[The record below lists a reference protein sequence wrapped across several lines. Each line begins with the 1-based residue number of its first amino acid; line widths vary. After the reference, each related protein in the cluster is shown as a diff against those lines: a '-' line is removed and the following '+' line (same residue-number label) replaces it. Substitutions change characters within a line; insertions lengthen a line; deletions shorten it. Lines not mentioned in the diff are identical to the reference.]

1 MYLAFIGCAGRA
13 FIKQRIEDVTSQL
26 VARAGS
32 IENIRRWYLWTPMQL
47 SIMSKV
53 EDLPKLLI
61 IGGNG
66 TGKTTLLES
75 AAMHI
80 ADKDDENNV
89 VYIIVTK
96 YPNLLF
102 RLQMEVKFENWRNV
116 KVIVKA
122 SFSEI
127 IDLLTNPLDMPSNA
141 YVFIDEL
148 AAPDPHDCSVF
159 KEVSNMRVKSVWC
172 VIRASKR
179 HAGNDPEQALRDEFK
194 DWTIVHL
201 KYPLRTTKT
210 ISNYVKKIPKW
221 HELHGLGND
230 FNSSLNIDVN
240 LPIGPDWRIIER
252 KEGSYAR
259 RLKIAYNDIHNPAL
273 IILNVLDMEPTFRE
287 IENSKNFPY
296 FGKLVQAKS
305 LILSRG
311 TKTLSTKKERLLV
324 GIEAV
329 MEACEV
335 HGRPQPLLWFD
346 KHYNEDIFV
355 SESQAERAIKNNM
368 FEEDNNYKEDIVTDN
383 DCVAGYEANIVILLG
398 ESLLAESTRFQRT
411 QNTWSEHAAE
421 LTMGR
426 CSGQFILIP

>member
-1 MYLAFIGCAGRA
+1 M
-13 FIKQRIEDVTSQL
+13 
-26 VARAGS
+26 
-32 IENIRRWYLWTPMQL
+32 
-47 SIMSKV
+47 
-53 EDLPKLLI
+53 
-61 IGGNG
+61 
-66 TGKTTLLES
+66 
-75 AAMHI
+75 
-80 ADKDDENNV
+80 
-89 VYIIVTK
+89 
-96 YPNLLF
+96 
-102 RLQMEVKFENWRNV
+102 
-116 KVIVKA
+116 
-122 SFSEI
+122 
-127 IDLLTNPLDMPSNA
+127 
-141 YVFIDEL
+141 
-148 AAPDPHDCSVF
+148 
-159 KEVSNMRVKSVWC
+159 
-172 VIRASKR
+172 
-179 HAGNDPEQALRDEFK
+179 
-194 DWTIVHL
+194 
-201 KYPLRTTKT
+201 
-210 ISNYVKKIPKW
+210 
-221 HELHGLGND
+221 
-230 FNSSLNIDVN
+230 NIDVN

-311 TKTLSTKKERLLV
+311 TKTLSTKKARILV